1 MKTTANGTT
10 AAQVNN
16 NNRESMNA
24 ANTGASFNY
33 NGTAFKMSATFKG
46 YKSGVFDD
54 NMTRPHFIVS
64 IRTEDGNRTRFNFYG
79 SFNDYQKGKKEMNR
93 DDLRD
98 ALECFLSDGLCYDNA
113 RDFSDFC
120 ADMGYNDMSQYKRAR
135 AAWNGCK
142 RHHEAAAR
150 LFGNNYAEILNE
162 INDEQ

>member
-16 NNRESMNA
+16 NETQNA

-46 YKSGVFDD
+46 NKSGVFGDK
-54 NMTRPHFIVS
+54 MTHPHFVVS
-64 IRTEDGNRTRFNFYG
+64 IRTEDGNRTRFNFYA

-93 DDLRD
+93 DDLRN
-98 ALECFLSDGLCYDNA
+98 ALECFLSDGLSYDYA
-113 RDFSDFC
+113 ADFADFC
-120 ADMGYNDMSQYKRAR
+120 AEFGYNEASKGRAR
-135 AAWNGCK
+135 RAFNGCK

-150 LFGNNYAEILNE
+150 LFGSNYAEILNE

>member
-1 MKTTANGTT
+1 MNTTANGTT

-16 NNRESMNA
+16 NNRENQNA
-24 ANTGASFNY
+24 ANMGASYNY

-46 YKSGVFDD
+46 YKSGVFGD

-98 ALECFLSDGLCYDNA
+98 ALECFLSDGLSYDNA
-113 RDFSDFC
+113 ADFADFC
-120 ADMGYNDMSQYKRAR
+120 AEFGYDEASEGRAR
-135 AAWNGCK
+135 RAFNGCK